1 MFCPFPLNPLMR
13 QSFTVFLNMFLPN
26 WKQIDRVA
34 NLVPLESQLE
44 EREDVPATVAS
55 LIGR

>member
-1 MFCPFPLNPLMR
+1 
-13 QSFTVFLNMFLPN
+13 MFLPN

-34 NLVPLESQLE
+34 NLVPLESQLD